1 MKLEISSSSLYKKI
15 TSLSGVINS
24 KPLIAILE
32 DFLFSVK
39 NNILSITASDLQTT
53 ITTKMKVQNADDFSV
68 AIPSKILLDTLKNLS
83 NQNITI
89 IAEENN
95 KNITIKSDFGEY
107 IIAGHNANEFPT
119 ITLDNNFE
127 NQFSFSSKKL
137 KRALQTCFPISSN
150 DALKPVLNSIYFDFV
165 DKELICVSTDIHR
178 LVKYELFDENIEQ
191 APSMIIPKKSVQ
203 QLINLIEDDENINI
217 TNYSGRVCFYLH
229 GGETQLIASTIADK
243 FPSYDT
249 VIPHDYENTMTI
261 YRLDLVASLKRL
273 MIYTNAVSH
282 QIQFSVDN
290 NKLTILAEEVNC
302 GNMAVETIP
311 CSYRGS
317 QSLSIMFNVK
327 ILLDLLQN
335 VDFDEITFKFSDVD
349 QSGKSNKAAVI
360 VPNCGDEEKITSLIM
375 PIYS

>member
-1 MKLEISSSSLYKKI
+1 
-15 TSLSGVINS
+15 
-24 KPLIAILE
+24 
-32 DFLFSVK
+32 
-39 NNILSITASDLQTT
+39 
-53 ITTKMKVQNADDFSV
+53 MKVQNSDDFSI

-83 NQNITI
+83 NQNISIVADENGKNVTI
-89 IAEENN
+89 N
-95 KNITIKSDFGEY
+95 SDFGKY
-107 IIAGHNANEFPT
+107 VIAGHNANEFPT
-119 ITLDNNFE
+119 VALDNNFE

-150 DALKPVLNSIYFDFV
+150 DVLKPVLNSIYFDFL

-178 LVKYELFDENIEQ
+178 LVKYELFAENIEP
-191 APSMIIPKKSVQ
+191 AKSIIIPKKSVQ
-203 QLINLIEDDENINI
+203 QLINLIEEDENII
-217 TNYSGRVCFYLH
+217 FTNYTGRVCFFLH
-229 GGETQLIASTIADK
+229 KGETQLIASTIADK

-273 MIYTNAVSH
+273 MVYTNAVSH
-282 QIQFSVDN
+282 QIQFSLED

-302 GNMAVETIP
+302 GNMAIETIS
-311 CSYRGS
+311 CSFRGTHP
-317 QSLSIMFNVK
+317 LSIMFNVK

-349 QSGKSNKAAVI
+349 ENGKSNKAAVI
-360 VPNCGDEEKITSLIM
+360 TPNSGAEEKITSLIM